1 MVMARTTPALTTLR
15 GPQTQYVV
23 VFCTDDGVCHN
34 RLRDYSTVV
43 TPMSTIIEIF
53 LGGRAR
59 SRAPQVQDRPAPRL
73 PWPPTANDHGRKGT
87 ADPLCIGSG
96 QLCELQKLFGE
107 TLVNTGPERCG
118 QPVGN
123 AVVTGDNRDM

>member
-1 MVMARTTPALTTLR
+1 MVVARTTAVLTTQC

-23 VFCTDDGVCHN
+23 VFCTDDGLSHN

-53 LGGRAR
+53 LGGHAR

-73 PWPPTANDHGRKGT
+73 PWPPATNDHERQST
-87 ADPLCIGSG
+87 AV
-96 QLCELQKLFGE
+96 
-107 TLVNTGPERCG
+107 TL
-118 QPVGN
+118 
-123 AVVTGDNRDM
+123 

>member
-1 MVMARTTPALTTLR
+1 MVVARTTPALTTLC

-43 TPMSTIIEIF
+43 TPMSTIIEKF

-73 PWPPTANDHGRKGT
+73 PWPPATNDHGRQSTGNT
-87 ADPLCIGSG
+87 LCIGSG
-96 QLCELQKLFGE
+96 QPCELQNLFGE
-107 TLVNTGPERCG
+107 TLVNTGPDGCG
-118 QPVGN
+118 
-123 AVVTGDNRDM
+123 